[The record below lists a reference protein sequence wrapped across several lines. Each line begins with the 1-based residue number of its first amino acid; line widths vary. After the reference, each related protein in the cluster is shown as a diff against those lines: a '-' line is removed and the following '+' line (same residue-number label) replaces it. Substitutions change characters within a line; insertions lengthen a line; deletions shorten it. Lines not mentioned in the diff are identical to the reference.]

1 MINQGVLYR
10 VTGRYMDGQKIVGY
24 HLVGEDESQ
33 SQESK
38 DRVIWLIGRGIITNM
53 RVQVGADG
61 EVIIRGK
68 GVNLNNLPV
77 YDLVKDKYRNT
88 SVSQEAANSNVPTS
102 KYDNSAAGQ
111 MGQYKIVRRIMLKN
125 KCLGYEVQDYT
136 GTVTRKKRSQVL
148 NLATQRLISNAI
160 VQKYQ
165 KSPESAPELVLRGVG
180 CDLSKLPV
188 LIMGED
194 GKIIDPS
201 SKDTKLTVRAVYMK
215 HSGILY
221 DTSLNKKM
229 PFKAGDFIIYNAN
242 SAIDI
247 VSADDIKREYDIDK
261 KLNYAVCDDY
271 LSMAKKYYI
280 EVFGSKP
287 IQLTEQMIKKWV
299 VLKPI

>member
-1 MINQGVLYR
+1 MINPGILYR

-53 RVQVGADG
+53 RVQVGTDG

-77 YDLVKDKYRNT
+77 YDLGKEKFRNDEK
-88 SVSQEAANSNVPTS
+88 SQEAANSSVGAV
-102 KYDNSAAGQ
+102 KHSANAAAQ
-111 MGQYKIVRRIMLKN
+111 MGQYKIIKRIMSKN

-136 GTVTRKKRSQVL
+136 GTITRKKRSQVL

-165 KSPESAPELVLRGVG
+165 KDASATPELVLRGIG
-180 CDLSKLPV
+180 CDLAKLPV
-188 LIMGED
+188 LIVD
-194 GKIIDPS
+194 NNGKIIDPMANN
-201 SKDTKLTVRAVYMK
+201 KLSVRAIYMK
-215 HSGILY
+215 HGGILH
-221 DTSLNKKM
+221 DTINNKKIA
-229 PFKAGDFIIYNAN
+229 FKAGDFVIYNAGGH
-242 SAIDI
+242 IDI
-247 VSADDIKREYDIDK
+247 LDAQKVKELYTKSTEQGNNICDEY
-261 KLNYAVCDDY
+261 LA
-271 LSMAKKYYI
+271 LSSKYYI

-287 IQLTEQMIKKWV
+287 VQLNENIVKKWV
-299 VLKPI
+299 VLKRI